1 MNASVSRSV
10 FKNQAPVSRRGFNY
24 PLLISYITYSHSDLF
39 KTERGFMKKGEIYE
53 GIIEKVEFPNKGFVW
68 VDDQN
73 FAACDASSKKQMAEI
88 SHMLKLLIKTGITL
102 QEKLPHTDK
111 DFRHIRMDQ
120 FTIIRIQDIVS
131 ASPGR

>member
-1 MNASVSRSV
+1 MN
-10 FKNQAPVSRRGFNY
+10 
-24 PLLISYITYSHSDLF
+24 
-39 KTERGFMKKGEIYE
+39 
-53 GIIEKVEFPNKGFVW
+53 
-68 VDDQN
+68 QN

-131 ASPGR
+131 ASLLVKSKGQRPILILIPKGKLHLIAVPELNRTAVDPIPVI